1 MHMKAS
7 VEVICYKSK
16 VLSDGTFPLML
27 RITKSRK
34 RKYVSIG
41 MSIDEKFWDFDKNK
55 PKRNCPNKEAI
66 EKLITS
72 KVSEYND
79 LIITMTTERKEYTP
93 QSLSQIIDNKVQ
105 CRTVREMYKLLIVE
119 MEKLERLGNLAVY
132 KYSRDSL
139 LKFTRNKLDIPFG
152 DIDTNW
158 LKKYESW
165 LDDREC
171 KDTTKSQL
179 FRTLRSVFNKAIEQ
193 GIIKQDCYPFNR
205 YKLAKFDLKTQK
217 RAITKEEVQKIIA
230 LNLSGQSDYM
240 RLARD
245 MFLFSYFSAG
255 INFIDSALITIADIN
270 EGRIQYIR
278 KKTKKAISIPLCDI
292 TNSII
297 SKYIT
302 ESHCDTD
309 YIFPILNKNVHTTEL
324 QKRNRIHKCL
334 GHINLR
340 LKDIGDMIGL
350 KTPLT
355 TYVARHTF
363 ATVLKRSGVNI
374 AIISESLGHSD
385 LATTQIY
392 LDSFENSQID
402 AAMQHLL

>member
-1 MHMKAS
+1 
-7 VEVICYKSK
+7 
-16 VLSDGTFPLML
+16 
-27 RITKSRK
+27 
-34 RKYVSIG
+34 

-72 KVSEYND
+72 KLSEYND
-79 LIITMTTERKEYTP
+79 LIITMTTERKEYTT
-93 QSLSQIIDNKVQ
+93 QTLAQVISNKVQ
-105 CRTVREMYKLLIVE
+105 SRTVVEMYNLLIDE
-119 MEKLERLGNLAVY
+119 MRKSERLGNLEVY
-132 KYSRDSL
+132 KYSRNSL
-139 LKFTRNKLDIPFG
+139 LNFTRNKLDISFG

-255 INFIDSALITIADIN
+255 INFVDSALITIADIN

-278 KKTKKAISIPLCDI
+278 KKTKKTISIPLCDI

-302 ESHCDTD
+302 ESNCDTD

-324 QKRNRIHKCL
+324 QKRNRVHKCL

-340 LKDIGDMIGL
+340 LKDIGEMIGL

>member
-1 MHMKAS
+1 MKAS
-7 VEVICYKSK
+7 VEVICYKVRPMK
-16 VLSDGTFPLML
+16 NGEYPLML

-79 LIITMTTERKEYTP
+79 LIVTMTTERKEYTP

-105 CRTVREMYKLLIVE
+105 CKTVREMYNLLIAE
-119 MEKLERLGNLAVY
+119 MEKSGRLGNLAVY

-139 LKFTRNKLDIPFG
+139 LKFTRNRLDTPFS
-152 DIDTNW
+152 DIDINW
-158 LKKYESW
+158 LKRYESW
-165 LDDREC
+165 LDEKEC

-193 GIIKQDCYPFNR
+193 GIIKQECYPFNR

-217 RAITKEEVQKIIA
+217 RAITKDEIQKIIA

-255 INFIDSALITIADIN
+255 INFIDSALITLADIS
-270 EGRIQYIR
+270 EKRIHYIR

-292 TNSII
+292 TTEII
-297 SKYIT
+297 SKYVT
-302 ESHCDTD
+302 ESHTDTD
-309 YIFPILNKNVHTTEL
+309 YIFPILDRNVHKTEL
-324 QKRNRIHKCL
+324 QRRNRVHKCL

>member
-1 MHMKAS
+1 MKAHA
-7 VEVICYKSK
+7 EVICYKSK
-16 VLSDGTFPLML
+16 VLSDGTNPLML

-41 MSIDEKFWDFDKNK
+41 MSIQEKFWDFDKNK

-72 KVSEYND
+72 KISEYND
-79 LIITMTTERKEYTP
+79 LIMTMTTERKEYTP
-93 QSLSQIIDNKVQ
+93 QSLAQIIDNKVQ
-105 CRTVREMYKLLIVE
+105 CRTVGEMYNLLIAE
-119 MEKLERLGNLAVY
+119 MKKAGRLGNLAVY

-139 LKFTRNKLDIPFG
+139 LKFTRNRLDIPFT

-158 LKKYESW
+158 LMRYENW
-165 LDDREC
+165 LDSREC

-193 GIIKQDCYPFNR
+193 GVIKQDCYPFNR

-217 RAITKEEVQKIIA
+217 RAISKEDMQKIIA
-230 LNLSGQSDYM
+230 LDLWGQSDYLE
-240 RLARD
+240 LARN

-255 INFIDSALITIADIN
+255 INFTDIALITIADIS
-270 EGRIQYIR
+270 EGRVQYIR
-278 KKTKKAISIPLCDI
+278 KKTGKAISAPLCDI
-292 TNSII
+292 TNGII

-302 ESHCDTD
+302 ESHSNTD
-309 YIFPILNKNVHTTEL
+309 YIFPILNRNVHKTEL

-340 LKDIGDMIGL
+340 LKEIGEMIGL

-363 ATVLKRSGVNI
+363 ATVLKRSGVSI

>member
-1 MHMKAS
+1 MN
-7 VEVICYKSK
+7 KS
-16 VLSDGTFPLML
+16 GH
-27 RITKSRK
+27 
-34 RKYVSIG
+34 
-41 MSIDEKFWDFDKNK
+41 
-55 PKRNCPNKEAI
+55 
-66 EKLITS
+66 
-72 KVSEYND
+72 
-79 LIITMTTERKEYTP
+79 
-93 QSLSQIIDNKVQ
+93 
-105 CRTVREMYKLLIVE
+105 
-119 MEKLERLGNLAVY
+119 LGNLAVY

-139 LKFTRNKLDIPFG
+139 LKFARNKLDIPFS
-152 DIDTNW
+152 DMDTNW
-158 LKKYESW
+158 LKRYENW
-165 LDDREC
+165 LDSREC

-193 GIIKQDCYPFNR
+193 GIVKQDCYPFNR

-217 RAITKEEVQKIIA
+217 RAISKEEVQKIIT
-230 LNLSGQSDYM
+230 LNLYEQSDYM
-240 RLARD
+240 KLARD
-245 MFLFSYFSAG
+245 MFLFSYFEAG
-255 INFIDSALITIADIN
+255 INFTDIALITLADIN
-270 EGRIQYIR
+270 EGRIHYIR
-278 KKTKKAISIPLCDI
+278 KKTKKAICIPLCDI

-297 SKYIT
+297 SKYVT
-302 ESHCDTD
+302 ENHSDTD
-309 YIFPILNKNVHTTEL
+309 YIFPILDRSVHKTEL
-324 QKRNRIHKCL
+324 QRRNRIHKCL

-363 ATVLKRSGVNI
+363 ATVLKRSGVSI